1 MPQPPEFLICYCRL
15 VPDLLRLPNGDAAS
29 SPSSG
34 PNVPHRPPKWIR
46 GRIASQLSGP
56 HTNKFLKTRWLGSA
70 PGPAPAP
77 RQTPTHAAA
86 ATAAA
91 ATATESA
98 SPASSASAAAPA
110 ATAADSASAA
120 ASAAA
125 ATAASAAAASAA
137 SAASSELKQGPRLVD
152 TFFFEKVECS
162 QGDVGYLLLTY
173 GKRLN
178 RRCGRRWHTRYRF
191 AGRRSRCSQGY
202 PGKAKYRQRRLC
214 SLYFSALHSRHELLH
229 P

>member
-15 VPDLLRLPNGDAAS
+15 VPDLLRLPNGDTASSGS

-34 PNVPHRPPKWIR
+34 RNVPHRPPKWIR
-46 GRIASQLSGP
+46 GRIASRLSGP
-56 HTNKFLKTRWLGSA
+56 HANKFLKTRWLGSA

-86 ATAAA
+86 ATATAA
-91 ATATESA
+91 AAPS
-98 SPASSASAAAPA
+98 ASSAASAASAGAAPA
-110 ATAADSASAA
+110 ADSTA

-125 ATAASAAAASAA
+125 ATAASAA

-202 PGKAKYRQRRLC
+202 PGKAKYR
-214 SLYFSALHSRHELLH
+214 
-229 P
+229 

>member
-1 MPQPPEFLICYCRL
+1 MPQPPEFLIGYCRL
-15 VPDLLRLPNGDAAS
+15 APDILRLPNGDAAS

-46 GRIASQLSGP
+46 GRIASRLSGP

-70 PGPAPAP
+70 PGPAPTP

-98 SPASSASAAAPA
+98 SSASSASAAAPA

-120 ASAAA
+120 AAP
-125 ATAASAAAASAA
+125 AASTAAASAA
-137 SAASSELKQGPRLVD
+137 SAASGELKQGPRLVD
-152 TFFFEKVECS
+152 TFLFEKVECS

-214 SLYFSALHSRHELLH
+214 SLYFSALHSRHKLLH

>member
-1 MPQPPEFLICYCRL
+1 M
-15 VPDLLRLPNGDAAS
+15 LLSPCARSSAPADGGAAS

-34 PNVPHRPPKWIR
+34 RNVLHRPPKWIR

-56 HTNKFLKTRWLGSA
+56 HTNKFLKTRWLRSA

-77 RQTPTHAAA
+77 RQTPTRAAA

-91 ATATESA
+91 AAAPS
-98 SPASSASAAAPA
+98 ASSAASAADAAPA

-120 ASAAA
+120 AAS
-125 ATAASAAAASAA
+125 AASAAAASAA

-152 TFFFEKVECS
+152 TFFFEKVERS